1 VCRVAGS
8 CGSRWEGRHLLLRDR
23 LRRDRADRDRYG
35 RVKQELAARYW
46 ADMNAYADAKTNTIT
61 ITITITA
68 IMERAERWAHATGW
82 RVGD

>member
-23 LRRDRADRDRYG
+23 LRRDRADSDRYG

-61 ITITITA
+61 A

>member
-1 VCRVAGS
+1 
-8 CGSRWEGRHLLLRDR
+8 
-23 LRRDRADRDRYG
+23 
-35 RVKQELAARYW
+35 
-46 ADMNAYADAKTNTIT
+46 MNAYADAKTNTITIT